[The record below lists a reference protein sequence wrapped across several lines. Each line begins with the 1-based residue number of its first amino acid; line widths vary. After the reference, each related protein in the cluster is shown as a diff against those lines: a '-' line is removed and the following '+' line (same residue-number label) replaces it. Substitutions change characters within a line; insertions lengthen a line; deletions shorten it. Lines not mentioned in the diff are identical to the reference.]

1 MLKELLD
8 YLEDK
13 KVVILGF
20 GLEGESSYKFL
31 RKNFPEKQLF
41 IADKNIKLLDNKIEL
56 MEDPYLE
63 VSLGEDY
70 LNGIE
75 KYDLILKAPGI
86 SLKNIDISKFENKI
100 VSQLELF
107 LKFFN
112 IFTIGITGTK
122 GKSTTSSLMYKI
134 LVDQNK
140 DVYLLGNI
148 GEPIFNDI

>member
-86 SLKNIDISKFENKI
+86 SLKNIDCKSIRTFFKI
-100 VSQLELF
+100 F
-107 LKFFN
+107 
-112 IFTIGITGTK
+112 
-122 GKSTTSSLMYKI
+122 
-134 LVDQNK
+134 
-140 DVYLLGNI
+140 
-148 GEPIFNDI
+148 

>member
-1 MLKELLD
+1 
-8 YLEDK
+8 
-13 KVVILGF
+13 
-20 GLEGESSYKFL
+20 
-31 RKNFPEKQLF
+31 
-41 IADKNIKLLDNKIEL
+41 